1 MSRSFSSTDKSH
13 KIPYPYLLFLS
24 CNLKTTGMTALARL
38 EKDFTENV
46 MGYSALGIVLSTCL
60 GSIAIFQILN
70 FGHGLIN
77 MALVLLCVS
86 ICTMHNAAILTV
98 QKPTMIFK
106 LLMASTIINSLVI
119 LTSLFI

>member
-1 MSRSFSSTDKSH
+1 
-13 KIPYPYLLFLS
+13 
-24 CNLKTTGMTALARL
+24 MTALARL

-106 LLMASTIINSLVI
+106 LLMASTIINGLVI
-119 LTSLFI
+119 FTSLFI